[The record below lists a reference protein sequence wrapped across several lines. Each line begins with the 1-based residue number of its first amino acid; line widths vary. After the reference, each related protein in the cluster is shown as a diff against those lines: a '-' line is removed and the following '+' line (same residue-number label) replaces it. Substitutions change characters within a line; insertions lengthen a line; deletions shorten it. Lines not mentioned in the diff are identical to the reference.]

1 MASAIVANGAMKVAF
16 INPFVSAG
24 MQVLEGIVAN
34 KPESGELAVR
44 SAVFTTQQ
52 VSIVIG
58 VTGAIEGQ
66 AVYGMSL
73 VTATRI
79 AAAMSGTLE
88 MTFNEMAASA
98 IAELGNMISGHATT
112 LLAEGGHDCDI
123 TPPTIIKGR
132 DIELC
137 MSAPALVVPLYID
150 CGKIEINV
158 ALKENE
164 TWDPSKAAAK
174 AAAADASAETI
185 VSEKTETGPEAGGET
200 APTAE
205 AAGEAAAGSE
215 ESQ

>member
-1 MASAIVANGAMKVAF
+1 MKVEF

-112 LLAEGGHDCDI
+112 LLAEGGHNCDI

-137 MSAPALVVPLYID
+137 MSTPALVVPLYID

-164 TWDPSKAAAK
+164 GWDAGKAEAAK
-174 AAAADASAETI
+174 AA
-185 VSEKTETGPEAGGET
+185 KNTESVEA
-200 APTAE
+200 
-205 AAGEAAAGSE
+205 AAGEAPAAEAASGEATPPTSETSGETVAGKE
-215 ESQ
+215 ESP

>member
-1 MASAIVANGAMKVAF
+1 
-16 INPFVSAG
+16 
-24 MQVLEGIVAN
+24 
-34 KPESGELAVR
+34 
-44 SAVFTTQQ
+44 
-52 VSIVIG
+52 
-58 VTGAIEGQ
+58 VTGAIQGQ

-137 MSAPALVVPLYID
+137 MSTPALVVPLYSD

-164 TWDPSKAAAK
+164 SWEATKSPAEAA
-174 AAAADASAETI
+174 E
-185 VSEKTETGPEAGGET
+185 SEKSVDAGAEATPAAEV

-205 AAGEAAAGSE
+205 PPGETAAGNE
-215 ESQ
+215 EGQ

>member
-1 MASAIVANGAMKVAF
+1 
-16 INPFVSAG
+16 
-24 MQVLEGIVAN
+24 LEGIVTN

-73 VTATRI
+73 VTATRL

-98 IAELGNMISGHATT
+98 IAELGNMISGQATT
-112 LLAEGGHDCDI
+112 LLAESGHNCNI

-137 MSAPALVVPLYID
+137 MSTPALVVPLYID

-164 TWDPSKAAAK
+164 AWDPNATEEAK
-174 AAAADASAETI
+174 AAVAE
-185 VSEKTETGPEAGGET
+185 SG
-200 APTAE
+200 AE
-205 AAGEAAAGSE
+205 AAAAGASENEAAPEAPPAEAPEAAGSE

>member
-1 MASAIVANGAMKVAF
+1 MASTIAANGAMKVEF
-16 INPFVSAG
+16 INPFVCAG
-24 MQVLEGIVAN
+24 IQVLEGIIAN
-34 KPESGELAVR
+34 QPEPGELAVR

-112 LLAEGGHDCDI
+112 LLSEAGHECDI
-123 TPPTIIKGR
+123 TPPTVIKGR

-137 MSAPALVVPLYID
+137 MSAPALVVPIYSD

-164 TWDPSKAAAK
+164 SWQPDGGKAEANPAAG
-174 AAAADASAETI
+174 AT
-185 VSEKTETGPEAGGET
+185 PEAE
-200 APTAE
+200 APPSE
-205 AAGEAAAGSE
+205 AAVPAAEVSGEAAAAGNE
-215 ESQ
+215 ENQ